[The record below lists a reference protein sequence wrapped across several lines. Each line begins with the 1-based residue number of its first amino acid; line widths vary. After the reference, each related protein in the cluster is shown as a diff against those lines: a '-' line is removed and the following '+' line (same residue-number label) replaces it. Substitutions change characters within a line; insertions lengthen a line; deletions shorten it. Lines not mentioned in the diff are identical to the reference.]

1 MAEGEAG
8 RASYGASGDNAQQE
22 QERQQRVSALRELSR
37 LGESQAE
44 RPPTTAAKP
53 GGDGSHPRRGRWRLP
68 VLIGLIALVIA
79 GSATGYLLIA
89 RSGFSANNQK
99 KPAPVHAI
107 DLSASKLYCPQTPVW
122 SPDGRQ
128 IAIIASDVR
137 CIEQNNTTPP
147 DQFIGVFDATTGKPD
162 RIIAFKDALAPFKLD
177 GMLTAIAWSPDS
189 KSLALFGPV
198 LPTPTVGVN
207 LPALVLYPLTGQQA
221 APRVIVASETS
232 SDLTNPQVWN
242 VDGSTAGPVIDG
254 LLAPALTYRW
264 TSDGH
269 IATAQPF
276 PPDESGVTGRSA
288 SDGVI
293 TFWQTGYLDALSI
306 LDGHY
311 TNTHFTNGATGPV
324 APTGVFFS
332 ASPVLW
338 SPDGRYV
345 VSGVSMGGPVVFS
358 MPPTAAMTCPS
369 PDPNRSQ
376 SIPCQL
382 RALPQPDPAF
392 AAVATATLKGESFTF
407 TNQSG
412 NPVTTSSWPEVP
424 VAWSSN
430 GKYLLTILPG
440 DEERD
445 KVDQTTVT
453 VFETVTGMAVKQYQ
467 QKIPMSGASCSSVY
481 PAWSPNGAR
490 IALAQCSTDSII
502 LWNSGDLPT

>member
-1 MAEGEAG
+1 MAEGEPRQAP
-8 RASYGASGDNAQQE
+8 YGTSGETAQQE

-37 LGESQAE
+37 QGESQAE
-44 RPPTTAAKP
+44 QPSTTAAKS
-53 GGDGSHPRRGRWRLP
+53 GGDGNHPRRGKWRLP
-68 VLIGLIALVIA
+68 VLIGLIIVVVA
-79 GSATGYLLIA
+79 GSATSYLLIA
-89 RSGFSANNQK
+89 RSGFSTNNQK

-147 DQFIGVFDATTGKPD
+147 DQFIGVFDATTGKPE

-207 LPALVLYPLTGQQA
+207 LPALVLYPVTGQQA
-221 APRVIVASETS
+221 APRVIIATESS
-232 SDLTNPQVWN
+232 SDLTKPQVWN
-242 VDGSTAGPVIDG
+242 VGASTVGPVIDG

-269 IATAQPF
+269 ITASQPF
-276 PPDESGVTGRSA
+276 PHDEAGATGRNA
-288 SDGVI
+288 SDGAI
-293 TFWQTGYLDALSI
+293 TFWQTGYLEAMSI

-311 TNTHFTNGATGPV
+311 TNTHYTNGVTGPV
-324 APTGVFFS
+324 APTSVFFS

-358 MPPTAAMTCPS
+358 KPPTSALTCPS
-369 PDPNRSQ
+369 PDQYASQ
-376 SIPCQL
+376 SIPCPPH
-382 RALPQPDPAF
+382 ALPQPDPAF

-407 TNQSG
+407 TGQSG
-412 NPVTTSSWPEVP
+412 SPVTTSNWPEVP
-424 VAWSSN
+424 VAWSPN

-453 VFETVTGMAVKQYQ
+453 VFDTATSKAIKQYQ
-467 QKIPMSGASCSSVY
+467 QKIPAAGSSCSSVY

-490 IALAQCSTDSII
+490 IALARCSTDSII
-502 LWNSGDLPT
+502 LWSSGDLPT